1 MKNRIL
7 LFLLLGFV
15 LFTSNNMLLAQ
26 GVTTSAMKGLVLDAK
41 GEPLPGATVVATHL
55 PSGTKYGTATRE
67 NGQYDLLNMRIGGPY
82 ELVVSFVGVQ
92 THTDTG
98 IQLALGKT
106 FESKITLADGTQ
118 ALSEV
123 IVKGDRDGQI
133 NKDRTGA
140 STNVSSAAIR
150 TLPTISRSQEDFT
163 RLTPQSSGLS
173 FGGRN
178 TLYNNFSLDGS
189 IFNNSFGLDAPTPGG
204 QTNSQPVSLDAIEQ
218 IEVSLAPFDVR
229 QGGFTG
235 AGVNAV
241 TKSGTNDIKGTVYTF
256 LRNESLIG
264 EKVGDTKI
272 ANPDLKFNQTG
283 FALGGPILKNKL
295 FFFTNAEITRRDDPA
310 LTFRP
315 AANASEAD
323 AALNGRANGVSRVL
337 ESDLIAI
344 RQRLIDV
351 YGYDPGT
358 YRDFT
363 FRTYS
368 DKFLA
373 KVDWN
378 INQKNTFSLRYN
390 YLKSYREQG
399 PHPIAIA
406 PSSRVQGVNTLQFS
420 NSGYTI
426 NNNLNSLVGELNS
439 RIGEKF
445 SNKAQLS
452 FSAFRDFRELPS
464 STFFPFID
472 ITKNGSTYVS
482 VGTEQFSANNKLDQ
496 NITQFTDNLSY
507 FAGAHVLTAGVTY
520 ERFDFVNAFNLQRY
534 GYPYFGGVDV
544 DLFLRSLDPNDP
556 LFKLNVNDQKLRP
569 LDLNAVAQAGT
580 TRPVKSVDVNVAQ
593 LGLYAQDEWNV
604 TPAFKLTLG
613 IRADLPIYDTTV
625 PQNQQILNA
634 PLLDSE
640 GQSASVDVTQFPKAT
655 PLWSPRLGFN
665 YAIEGDYTTQ
675 IRGGTGI
682 FTGRIPFV
690 WISNQASN
698 AQFDPGYT
706 FQVNGTARD
715 FKFPQVWRSNLA
727 IDQQLPGG
735 IVATI
740 EAIYSKDRNAAI
752 HRNYNQVTPT
762 QRLSG
767 ADDRLIYPTAVAQ
780 VINEDGIPVFNQDGT
795 PKLEIQN
802 QSRITPGFT
811 GPDGKFSFLD
821 AGVIVLENTNRGYQ
835 YSLTGQLKKDFA
847 NGLYVQ
853 GAYTYSQ
860 AKDVTSNPGE
870 IAADAFQRNPIVGN
884 TNNPQLAFS
893 DFGLQ
898 HRIIGAAGK
907 RFEYANKRVATTLSF
922 FFEAAQGN
930 RFSYTYAGDLNR
942 DGIPGN
948 DLLFVPASRDQIN
961 LVDFTN
967 TRGEVITAAQQ
978 WERLNAY
985 IEQDDYLRG
994 RRGQYTERNGAIS
1007 PWYTQLDAKL
1017 LQDFSL
1023 MAGEK
1028 KHTFQLSLDIQNLGN
1043 FIHSDWGVRQVFA
1056 NNRLI
1061 ETSYSTATPNVP
1073 TYNFS
1078 GGNQTFVNNTNLDS
1092 RWRAQIG
1099 LRYILD

>member
-1 MKNRIL
+1 MKNRIT
-7 LFLLLGFV
+7 LFLLLGFM
-15 LFTSNNMLLAQ
+15 LFTGSNRGWAQ
-26 GVTTSAMKGLVLDAK
+26 GVTTSAMKGLVLDGK
-41 GEPLPGATVVATHL
+41 GQPLPGATVIATHL
-55 PSGTKYGTATRE
+55 PTGTKYGTATRD
-67 NGQYDLLNMRIGGPY
+67 NGQYDLLNMRVGGPY
-82 ELVVSFVGVQ
+82 ELVVSFVGSQ
-92 THTDTG
+92 THTDSG

-106 FESKITLADGTQ
+106 FESKITLADDSQ
-118 ALSEV
+118 ALGEV
-123 IVKGDRDGQI
+123 VVKGNRDGQI

-140 STNVSSAAIR
+140 STNISSSAIR

-218 IEVSLAPFDVR
+218 LEVSLAPYDVR

-241 TKSGTNDIKGTVYTF
+241 TKSGTNAFKGTVYTY

-264 EKVGDTKI
+264 DKVGNAKI
-272 ANPDLKFNQTG
+272 TNPDLKFNQTG
-283 FALGGPILKNKL
+283 FALGGPIIQNKL

-315 AANASEAD
+315 ASSATEAA
-323 AALNGRANGVSRVL
+323 AALNGSADGVSRVL
-337 ESDLIAI
+337 ETDLINI

-351 YGYDPGT
+351 YGYDPGSYQDFT
-358 YRDFT
+358 YRT
-363 FRTYS
+363 SS
-368 DKFLA
+368 DKFLV
-373 KVDWN
+373 KFDWN
-378 INQKNTFSLRYN
+378 INPKNTFSLRYN

-406 PSSRVQGVNTLQFS
+406 PSSRVQGVNTLQYA

-426 NNNLNSLVGELNS
+426 NNNLNSAVAELNS
-439 RIGEKF
+439 RFGEKF

-452 FSAFRDFRELPS
+452 FSAFRDFRELPNAPL
-464 STFFPFID
+464 FPQID
-472 ITKNGSTYVS
+472 ITRNRTTYVS
-482 VGTEQFSANNKLDQ
+482 VGTEQFSAENRLDQ

-520 ERFDFVNAFNLQRY
+520 EQFNFVNDFNLQRY
-534 GYPYFGGVDV
+534 GYPFFGGLDV
-544 DLFLRSLDPNDP
+544 NRFFQITDRTNPAF
-556 LFKLNVNDQKLRP
+556 V
-569 LDLNAVAQAGT
+569 DLNAVAAAGG
-580 TRPVKSVDVNVAQ
+580 RNRVKSVDVKVAQ

-604 TPAFKLTLG
+604 TPSFKLTLG
-613 IRADLPIYDTTV
+613 VRADMPIYNTDVTPNEQV
-625 PQNQQILNA
+625 LNA
-634 PLLDSE
+634 PLRNSE
-640 GQSASVDVTQFPKAT
+640 GQLAQVDVTKFPKNT
-655 PLWSPRLGFN
+655 PLFSPRLGFN
-665 YAIEGDYTTQ
+665 YAVEGDLTTQ
-675 IRGGTGI
+675 LRGGTGI

-698 AQFDPGYT
+698 TQFDPGYT
-706 FQVNGTARD
+706 FQINGTARD

-727 IDQQLPGG
+727 IDQELPGG
-735 IVATI
+735 IIATL

-752 HRNYNQVTPT
+752 HRNYNFVTPT
-762 QRLSG
+762 QNLVG
-767 ADDRLIYPTAVAQ
+767 ADDRQIYPASTSPFRSGNPQIIYNFKSGV
-780 VINEDGIPVFNQDGT
+780 VDPM
-795 PKLEIQN
+795 
-802 QSRITPGFT
+802 T
-811 GPDGKFSFLD
+811 GQLIDAGLD
-821 AGVIVLENTNRGYQ
+821 AGVIVLENTNKGYQ

-853 GAYTYSQ
+853 AAYTYSR

-870 IAADAFQRNPIVGN
+870 IAGDAFQRNPVIGN
-884 TNNPQLAFS
+884 ANTPQLAFS

-907 RFEYANKRVATTLSF
+907 RFAYANDRLATTLSF

-942 DGIPGN
+942 DAIAGN
-948 DLLFVPASRDQIN
+948 DLLFVPASRDQIT
-961 LVDFTN
+961 LVDIPVRDINGDIVMDAAGNPVVQT
-967 TRGEVITAAQQ
+967 TAAQQ
-978 WERLNAY
+978 WEQLNAY
-985 IEQDDYLRG
+985 ISQDDYLKE
-994 RRGQYTERNGAIS
+994 RRGQYTARNGAIS

-1017 LQDFSL
+1017 LQDFSV
-1023 MAGEK
+1023 MAGER
-1028 KHTFQLSLDIQNLGN
+1028 KHTFQLSFDIQNLGN
-1043 FIHSDWGVRQVFA
+1043 LLSSDWGVRRVYA
-1056 NNRLI
+1056 NNRFI
-1061 ETSYSTATPNVP
+1061 ETSYPSATSNAP
-1073 TYNFS
+1073 TYQFR
-1078 GGNQTFVNNTNLDS
+1078 GGNQTFINNTSLDS

>member
-1 MKNRIL
+1 MMNRIV

-15 LFTSNNMLLAQ
+15 LFTGSNALMAQ

-41 GEPLPGATVVATHL
+41 GQPLPGATVVATHL
-55 PSGTKYGTATRE
+55 PSGTKYGTATRD
-67 NGQYDLLNMRIGGPY
+67 NGQYDLLNMRVGGPY
-82 ELVVSFVGVQ
+82 ELVVSFVGAR
-92 THTDTG
+92 TYTDTN

-106 FESKITLADGTQ
+106 FESKVTLSDDAQ
-118 ALSEV
+118 ALGEV
-123 IVKGDRDGQI
+123 VVRGNRDGQI

-218 IEVSLAPFDVR
+218 LEVSLAPFDVR

-241 TKSGTNDIKGTVYTF
+241 TKSGTNSFKGTVYTY

-264 EKVGDTKI
+264 EKVGDAKVT
-272 ANPDLKFNQTG
+272 NPNLKFNQTG
-283 FALGGPILKNKL
+283 FALGGPIIQNKL
-295 FFFTNAEITRRDDPA
+295 FFFTNAEITRRDDPGV
-310 LTFRP
+310 TFRP
-315 AANASEAD
+315 AANGAEAIR
-323 AALNGRANGVSRVL
+323 ALTGQADGVSRVL

-344 RQRLIDV
+344 RDGLRNV
-351 YGYDPGT
+351 YGYDPGDYQGFT
-358 YRDFT
+358 Y
-363 FRTYS
+363 RTYS
-368 DKFLA
+368 DKFLT
-373 KVDWN
+373 KLDWN
-378 INQKNTFSLRYN
+378 INEKNTFSLRYN

-399 PHPIAIA
+399 PHPNAIS
-406 PSSRVQGVNTLQFS
+406 PNSSTRVQGVSVLQYA

-426 NNNLNSLVGELNS
+426 NNNLNSVVGELNS
-439 RIGEKF
+439 RFGERL

-452 FSAFRDFRELPS
+452 FSAFRDFRELPEARL
-464 STFFPFID
+464 FPQID
-472 ITKNGSTYVS
+472 ITRDGRTYVS
-482 VGTEQFSANNKLDQ
+482 VGTEQFSAENRLDQ

-520 ERFDFVNAFNLQRY
+520 ERFDFVNAFNLQRH
-534 GYPYFGGVDV
+534 GYPYFGGITPE
-544 DLFLRSLDPNDP
+544 LFLRTLNPNDP
-556 LFKLNVNDQKLRP
+556 LFKRNAFTGGSLP
-569 LDLNAVAQAGT
+569 LDSLADAGG
-580 TRPVKSVDVNVAQ
+580 RGRIKSVDVNVAQ

-604 TPAFKLTLG
+604 TPNFKLTLG
-613 IRADLPIYDTTV
+613 VRADMPIYNTDV
-625 PQNQQILNA
+625 AQNQQILNA

-640 GQSASVDVTQFPKAT
+640 GKPAQVDVTRFPKAT

-665 YAIEGDYTTQ
+665 YSADNGDLTTQ
-675 IRGGTGI
+675 VRGGTGI

-698 AQFDPGYT
+698 AQFDPGFT
-706 FQVNGTARD
+706 FQINGTSRD

-727 IDQQLPGG
+727 IDQELPGG
-735 IVATI
+735 IVATL
-740 EAIYSKDRNAAI
+740 EGIYSKDRNAAI
-752 HRNYNQVTPT
+752 HRNYNLVTPT
-762 QRLSG
+762 ERLAG
-767 ADDRLIYPTAVAQ
+767 ADSRLIYPAA
-780 VINEDGIPVFNQDGT
+780 G
-795 PKLEIQN
+795 
-802 QSRITPGFT
+802 SRITPGFT
-811 GPDGKFSFLD
+811 GPDGQFSFLD
-821 AGVIVLENTNRGYQ
+821 AGVIVLENTNKGYQ
-835 YSLTGQLKKDFA
+835 FSLTGQLKKDFA

-870 IAADAFQRNPIVGN
+870 IAADAFQRNLVVGN
-884 TNNPQLAFS
+884 ANTPQLAFS

-907 RFEYANKRVATTLSF
+907 RFEYANKHLATTLSF

-930 RFSYTYAGDLNR
+930 RFSYAYAGDLNR
-942 DGIPGN
+942 DGIGN
-948 DLLFVPASRDQIN
+948 DLLYVPASRDQIN
-961 LVDFTN
+961 LVDIPATTDAAGN
-967 TRGEVITAAQQ
+967 PVAAVTAAQQ
-978 WERLNAY
+978 WEQLNAY
-985 IEQDDYLRG
+985 IEQDDYLRS
-994 RRGQYTERNGAIS
+994 RRSNFTERNGAIS

-1028 KHTFQLSLDIQNLGN
+1028 KHVFQLSFDIQNLGN
-1043 FIHSDWGVRQVFA
+1043 LISSDWGVRQVYA

-1061 ETSYSTATPNVP
+1061 ETAYLPAAPNTPV
-1073 TYNFS
+1073 FRFR
-1078 GGNQTFVNNTNLDS
+1078 GGQQTFINNTDLNS

>member
-15 LFTSNNMLLAQ
+15 LFTSSIFLNGSLALAQ
-26 GVTTSAMKGLVLDAK
+26 GVTTSAMKGVVQDSK

-55 PSGTKYGTATRE
+55 PSGTTYGTATRD

-82 ELVVSFVGVQ
+82 ELKVSFVGSQ
-92 THTDTG
+92 TYTASG
-98 IQLALGKT
+98 IQLVLGKT
-106 FESKITLADGTQ
+106 FESNVKLTDGTQ
-118 ALSEV
+118 ALGEV
-123 IVKGDRDGQI
+123 LVQGNRDGQI

-140 STNVSSAAIR
+140 STNINNTAIR

-218 IEVSLAPFDVR
+218 LEVSLAPYDVR

-241 TKSGTNDIKGTVYTF
+241 TKSGTNSFKGTVYTF
-256 LRNESLIG
+256 LRNEKLIG
-264 EKVGDTKI
+264 DKVGDVTVR
-272 ANPDLKFNQTG
+272 NPELKFNQTG
-283 FALGGPILKNKL
+283 FALGGPIIQNKL
-295 FFFTNAEITRRDDPA
+295 FFFTNAEITRRDDPG

-315 AANASEAD
+315 ARDAAEAQ
-323 AALNGRANGVSRVL
+323 AALNGQADGVSRVL
-337 ESDLIAI
+337 ESDLLAI
-344 RQRLIDV
+344 QQRLRDV
-351 YGYDPGT
+351 YGYDPGSFQ
-358 YRDFT
+358 DFT
-363 FRTYS
+363 YRTYS
-368 DKFLA
+368 DKLLA
-373 KVDWN
+373 KLDWN
-378 INQKNTFSLRYN
+378 INDKNTFSLRYN

-406 PSSRVQGVNTLQFS
+406 PSSRVQGVNTLQYS

-426 NNNLNSLVGELNS
+426 NNNLNSVVGELNS
-439 RIGEKF
+439 RFGERL

-452 FSAFRDFRELPS
+452 FSAFRDFRDLPEAKL
-464 STFFPFID
+464 FPQLD
-472 ITKNGSTYVS
+472 ITKNGTTYVS
-482 VGTEQFSANNKLDQ
+482 VGTEQFSANNILNQ

-507 FAGAHVLTAGVTY
+507 FAGAHVLTAGLTY

-534 GYPYFGGVDV
+534 GYPFFGGLDINRFFQVTD
-544 DLFLRSLDPNDP
+544 RSNPD
-556 LFKLNVNDQKLRP
+556 FV
-569 LDLNAVAQAGT
+569 DLNAIAAAGA
-580 TRPVKSVDVNVAQ
+580 TRPIKSVDVNVAQ

-604 TPAFKLTLG
+604 TPNFKLTLG
-613 IRADLPIYDTTV
+613 VRADMPIYNTDV
-625 PQNQQILNA
+625 PQNSQILNA

-640 GQSASVDVTQFPKAT
+640 GRTAKVDVTEFPKAT

-665 YAIEGDYTTQ
+665 YSLDNGELTTQ
-675 IRGGTGI
+675 LRGGTGI

-698 AQFDPGYT
+698 SQFDPGYT
-706 FQVNGTARD
+706 FQINGTARD

-727 IDQQLPGG
+727 IDQELPLG
-735 IVATI
+735 IVATL
-740 EAIYSKDRNAAI
+740 EGIYSKDRNAAI
-752 HRNYNQVTPT
+752 HRNYNFVMPT
-762 QRLSG
+762 ERLAG
-767 ADDRLIYPTAVAQ
+767 ADSRLIYPAA
-780 VINEDGIPVFNQDGT
+780 GP
-795 PKLEIQN
+795 
-802 QSRITPGFT
+802 RITPGFT
-811 GPDGKFSFLD
+811 GPDGQFSFLD

-835 YSLTGQLKKDFA
+835 YSLTGQLKKDFT
-847 NGLYVQ
+847 NGLYVTA
-853 GAYTYSQ
+853 AYTYSQ

-870 IAADAFQRNPIVGN
+870 IAADAYQRNPVVGN
-884 TNNPQLAFS
+884 ANDPQLAFS

-898 HRIIGAAGK
+898 HRVIGAAGK
-907 RFEYANKRVATTLSF
+907 RFEYANKRMATTLSF

-948 DLLFVPASRDQIN
+948 DLLYVPATREQIN
-961 LVDFTN
+961 LTDIRDAQGNVL
-967 TRGEVITAAQQ
+967 VTAAQQ
-978 WERLNAY
+978 WEQLDAY
-985 IEQDDYLRG
+985 IRQDEYLSE
-994 RRGQYTERNGAIS
+994 RRGNYTARNGAIS

-1023 MAGEK
+1023 MAGDN
-1028 KHTFQLSLDIQNLGN
+1028 KHTFQLSFDIQNLGN
-1043 FIHSDWGVRQVFA
+1043 LISSDWGVRRVFA
-1056 NNRLI
+1056 NNRFI
-1061 ETSYSTATPNVP
+1061 ETSYLPTAPNTPV
-1073 TYNFS
+1073 YQFR
-1078 GGNQTFVNNTNLDS
+1078 GGQQTFINNTNLDS